1 MSDRSNY
8 TRRYCH
14 WDWPISGTE
23 TDAFRSTRAT
33 GLRDTIFTDVLQGRG
48 VLRLNLHRVYAV
60 TGVRWRYSTA
70 RETIFFTAASRAAT
84 AIASPRRRDAT
95 AIALVA
101 AAIAANNASGK
112 STHTHTYVRVGRVE
126 AWNASD
132 VSARLE
138 IRKV

>member
-14 WDWPISGTE
+14 WDWPISGT
-23 TDAFRSTRAT
+23 DAFWSTRAT
-33 GLRDTIFTDVLQGRG
+33 GLRDTIFTDILRGRG

-60 TGVRWRYSTA
+60 TGVRGWRYSTA
-70 RETIFFTAASRAAT
+70 RETIFFTAASRAVT

-101 AAIAANNASGK
+101 AAIATNNVSGK

-132 VSARLE
+132 VPARLE

>member
-1 MSDRSNY
+1 M
-8 TRRYCH
+8 
-14 WDWPISGTE
+14 
-23 TDAFRSTRAT
+23 AQ
-33 GLRDTIFTDVLQGRG
+33 FTSHIRG
-48 VLRLNLHRVYAV
+48 NGSARLVIL
-60 TGVRWRYSTA
+60 TA
-70 RETIFFTAASRAAT
+70 RKTIFFTAASRATT

-132 VSARLE
+132 VPARLE